1 MLLGPRREDVEDP
14 HRRILS
20 NVIAAAFTALALVFP
35 PQAVVVP
42 GKSFAGLHLGASGAQ
57 VRATWGPR
65 YGRCRACTQPT
76 WFFTYKRF
84 EPQGAGVSFR
94 SGTAEAYFT
103 IWGPPGWHTDRG
115 LKIGDPAPRV
125 TQLYGVLPRVECG
138 TYVAL
143 VLRRGRTA
151 TQIYLYNEQVW
162 GFGLSSVGAGAA
174 ACH

>member
-1 MLLGPRREDVEDP
+1 VHRNILPEMLP
-14 HRRILS
+14 
-20 NVIAAAFTALALVFP
+20 AALVAFALTLP
-35 PQAVVVP
+35 QQAVVVP
-42 GKSFAGLHLGASGAQ
+42 GTSFAGLHLGATRAQ
-57 VRATWGPR
+57 VKAAWGPR
-65 YGRCRACTQPT
+65 YGRCRPCSQPT
-76 WFFTYKRF
+76 WYFTYKKF

-94 SGTAEAYFT
+94 NGAAEAYFT

-151 TQIYLYNEQVW
+151 TQIYLYNDLVW
-162 GFGLSSVGAGAA
+162 GFGLSSAGAA